1 SAGSANPA
9 DSGNRNA
16 LAHSAA
22 ACGAIHIASA
32 AASPG
37 LVRRI
42 TDPSRSLCVD
52 VTGLTVIA
60 PCPSRAKQNARS
72 DAGASE
78 RYGSIHLCRVG
89 ARLIKPLEL
98 SGNPPIEGKRSFRRL
113 IARRLPVL
121 STGRTGESA
130 GMSSGEQRS
139 LGLTYRFDQYHS
151 QSRTPQNNRMF
162 ILSAGSGSGNYPF
175 NPSSRTRRTS
185 QNPG

>member
-1 SAGSANPA
+1 AAADRKHASPANAHATAIAIANRRTSATTAGNSAAAAITCVASITLSAADSAGSANPA

-60 PCPSRAKQNARS
+60 HRAHPAQNKTPAAMRALLKDTVRS
-72 DAGASE
+72 TCAVWE
-78 RYGSIHLCRVG
+78 
-89 ARLIKPLEL
+89 
-98 SGNPPIEGKRSFRRL
+98 
-113 IARRLPVL
+113 PV
-121 STGRTGESA
+121 
-130 GMSSGEQRS
+130 
-139 LGLTYRFDQYHS
+139 
-151 QSRTPQNNRMF
+151 
-162 ILSAGSGSGNYPF
+162 
-175 NPSSRTRRTS
+175 
-185 QNPG
+185 